1 MFQQESVSHLQLC
14 LTCAGGS
21 FTFQSRNLQSNSDR
35 DWTRVSFWCPPPRL
49 CVYVCVRERGVF
61 FFFSLKLKFGV
72 HSCVIGGLERATEPQ
87 PRCLSCHVGGV
98 DLVILWESKVPLTAA
113 WGVIHRAPH
122 EEGRGASHIVCNAT
136 YELGWRP
143 RATWKRGNGDFVAVC

>member
-1 MFQQESVSHLQLC
+1 MTETELVSLFGVL
-14 LTCAGGS
+14 
-21 FTFQSRNLQSNSDR
+21 
-35 DWTRVSFWCPPPRL
+35 RL
-49 CVYVCVRERGVF
+49 DCVCVYVRESGVF
-61 FFFSLKLKFGV
+61 FFFFLSLKLKFGV
-72 HSCVIGGLERATEPQ
+72 HSCVIGGLERATEPP

-143 RATWKRGNGDFVAVC
+143 PGNVKKGVMGILWPSVNCLYRHKVNFARG